1 MPYSRKTYSQL
12 KSDVAQDI
20 AGQLPGADALLRFNN
35 LGIIGRVLARIANF
49 LYGYLDW
56 IARMAVPFTAEAE
69 YLLGWGGL
77 KGVTLKN
84 ATLAGVSGG
93 AATFAN
99 GTPTTPLPIN
109 TPLVRGDGVQFQ
121 TTAPGVVDGAGNVTV
136 PVIAIVPGAAGN
148 SAVGVALTLGVTI
161 AGIQSTGLVS
171 TAIAGGADVETL
183 DQYRSRMLQ
192 VYQNTPQGGAVAD
205 YVKWALEVPGV
216 TRAWVTPLGMGVG
229 TVIVRF
235 MEDVAQAAGGGF
247 PVGSDGTA
255 TAETRAAHATGDQ
268 LTVANYI
275 YGDNTTPRQPVG
287 ALVYAVAPIA
297 NVIAFT
303 IAHIATVSAA
313 VKAQIAAAIDGVFLE
328 FGVPGGVIDLSDLE
342 AAIAAVPGTEGFVI
356 TVPSDNLT
364 MPTGN
369 LPKRGA
375 ITYT

>member
-12 KSDVAQDI
+12 KTDVAQDI

-35 LGIIGRVLARIANF
+35 LGILGRVLARMTNL

-84 ATLAGVSGG
+84 AALAGVSGG
-93 AATFAN
+93 AVTFTN
-99 GTPTTPLPIN
+99 CTPTVPLPIN

-121 TTAPGVVDGAGNVTV
+121 TTGAGVVSGGGIVTV
-136 PVIAIVPGAAGN
+136 PVSALVAGAAGN
-148 SAVGVALTLGVTI
+148 SAVGVTLNLGTAI
-161 AGIQSTGLVS
+161 AGIQSSGLVS

-235 MEDVAQAAGGGF
+235 MEDVAQAGGGGF
-247 PVGSDGTA
+247 PVGTDGTA
-255 TAETRAAHATGDQ
+255 TLELRAAHATGDQ

-275 YGDNTTPRQPVG
+275 YGSNVIARQPVG

-303 IAHIATVSAA
+303 IAHIAGVSAA
-313 VKAQIAAAIDGVFLE
+313 VKASIAAAIDGVFLE
-328 FGVPGGVIDLSDLE
+328 FGVPGGTIYLSDLE

-356 TVPSDNLT
+356 TIPADNFT

-369 LPKRGA
+369 LPKRGV